1 MINIG
6 NIWICVMLWYVLFF
20 NFNNELGQKKKK
32 KKGPKMR
39 LKKKSK
45 ISQKKVKRR
54 HKTQI

>member
-1 MINIG
+1 
-6 NIWICVMLWYVLFF
+6 VMLWYVLFF
-20 NFNNELGQKKKK
+20 NFNNELGQTKKK